1 MNMSSI
7 KKNMYNKVAIA
18 NKRLD
23 RLEQAGLTSSP
34 AYQSWFNNYAGK
46 RFSAKGDDWNLL
58 QHELANVERFLGMK
72 TSTVLGFK
80 NVLTDTISRLGLS
93 LSVGEGDSAVSIQLA
108 LANYYEIVN
117 KVYQILKL
125 ESKPGFADAMEYE
138 VIWNSVSQY
147 FEGGSGVLTASD
159 LSNLPSADLEVV
171 AYKIARD
178 IIGNSSSLNKD
189 YQNLTGSEGWFT
201 L

>member
-1 MNMSSI
+1 MSMSNI
-7 KKNMYNKVAIA
+7 KKDMYRKVAIA
-18 NKRLD
+18 NKRLE
-23 RLEQAGLTSSP
+23 RLEQSGLTSSP

-46 RFSAKGDDWNLL
+46 RFSAKGDNWNLL
-58 QHELANVERFLGMK
+58 QHELAAVDRFLGMK
-72 TSTVLGFK
+72 TSTVVGFK
-80 NVLTDTISRLGLS
+80 SVLADTVLRLGLG
-93 LSVGEGDSAVSIQLA
+93 LDAVNDENAVNIQLA
-108 LANYYEIVN
+108 LSNYYEIVN

-147 FEGGSGVLTASD
+147 FEGGTGRLTAND
-159 LSNLPSADLEVV
+159 LSNLAGADMETV
-171 AYKIARD
+171 AYRIARD
-178 IIGNSSSLNKD
+178 IIGNSNNQNKD

>member
-1 MNMSSI
+1 MSMSNM
-7 KKNMYNKVAIA
+7 KKDMYRKVAIA

-23 RLEQAGLTSSP
+23 RLEQAGLTGSP

-58 QHELANVERFLGMK
+58 QRELAAVDRFLGMK

-80 NVLTDTISRLGLS
+80 NVLSDTVLRLGLS
-93 LSVGEGDSAVSIQLA
+93 LDVGSDDSGVSIQLA
-108 LANYYEIVN
+108 LTNYYEIVN

-147 FEGGSGVLTASD
+147 FEGGTGRLTAND
-159 LSNLPSADLEVV
+159 LSNLAPADMENV
-171 AYKIARD
+171 AYRIARD
-178 IIGNSSSLNKD
+178 IIGNSNNQNKD

>member
-1 MNMSSI
+1 MSMSNI
-7 KKNMYNKVAIA
+7 KKDMYRKVAIA

-23 RLEQAGLTSSP
+23 RLEQSGLTGSP

-58 QHELANVERFLGMK
+58 QHELAAVDRFLGMK
-72 TSTVLGFK
+72 TSTVVGFK
-80 NVLTDTISRLGLS
+80 SVLADTVLRLGLG
-93 LSVGEGDSAVSIQLA
+93 LDTGNDENAVSIQLA
-108 LANYYEIVN
+108 LSNYYEIVN

-147 FEGGSGVLTASD
+147 FEGGAGRLSAND
-159 LSNLPSADLEVV
+159 LSNLAGADMETV
-171 AYKIARD
+171 AYRIARD
-178 IIGNSSSLNKD
+178 IIGNSHSQNKD